1 MVYLPRP
8 MGSGVRYCDGQ
19 GPMEGNTLSTAI
31 QQITSVIVRLI
42 GMMVLFV
49 GLYVGLKVILEA
61 WGLYQTPERIE
72 PFAAAIERGSNIDQI
87 FSATVQRTSIEIS
100 DDVVIPADA
109 AQNHS
114 VNTQTENP
122 ARTPSSAVD
131 KDLRLSYFAAW
142 LIAMMLFLIIGSLA
156 MSAISTGGRLA
167 LYDTDMRR
175 FSRQLARDF
184 SKMKKA
190 A

>member
-1 MVYLPRP
+1 VHYF
-8 MGSGVRYCDGQ
+8 GGQ
-19 GPMEGNTLSTAI
+19 EQMEGNTLSTAI

-61 WGLYQTPERIE
+61 WGLYQRPERIE
-72 PFAAAIERGSNIDQI
+72 SFAAAIERGSNIDQI
-87 FSATVQRTSIEIS
+87 FSATVQRISTEVS
-100 DDVVIPADA
+100 DDVVIPSDG
-109 AQNHS
+109 
-114 VNTQTENP
+114 VPTESMNP
-122 ARTPSSAVD
+122 ANEDSARPPTSGSD
-131 KDLRLSYFAAW
+131 KSLRLSYFAAW

-167 LYDTDMRR
+167 LYDTDMRK
-175 FSRQLARDF
+175 FSRQLVRDF
-184 SKMKKA
+184 SRIKKA

>member
-1 MVYLPRP
+1 
-8 MGSGVRYCDGQ
+8 
-19 GPMEGNTLSTAI
+19 MEANTLSSAI
-31 QQITSVIVRLI
+31 QQITSIIVRLI

-61 WGLYQTPERIE
+61 WGLYQSPERIE
-72 PFAAAIERGSNIDQI
+72 PLAAAIERGSNIDQI
-87 FSATVQRTSIEIS
+87 FSATVRHISSEIS
-100 DDVVIPADA
+100 EDVVMPSGE
-109 AQNHS
+109 AQ
-114 VNTQTENP
+114 TDNP
-122 ARTPSSAVD
+122 TAQSGNPVTTPSMAPD
-131 KDLRLSYFAAW
+131 KALRLSYFAAW

-184 SKMKKA
+184 SRIKKA
-190 A
+190 T

>member
-1 MVYLPRP
+1 
-8 MGSGVRYCDGQ
+8 
-19 GPMEGNTLSTAI
+19 MEANTLSSAI

-42 GMMVLFV
+42 GMLILFV

-61 WGLYQTPERIE
+61 WGLYQSPDRIE

-87 FSATVQRTSIEIS
+87 FFATVRSISTEIS
-100 DDVVIPADA
+100 EDVVIPSGEAQLDDA
-109 AQNHS
+109 TAQRG
-114 VNTQTENP
+114 NP
-122 ARTPSSAVD
+122 AKTASTAPG
-131 KDLRLSYFAAW
+131 KNLRLSYFAAW

-167 LYDTDMRR
+167 LYDTDMRK

-184 SKMKKA
+184 SRMKKA

>member
-1 MVYLPRP
+1 
-8 MGSGVRYCDGQ
+8 
-19 GPMEGNTLSTAI
+19 METNTLSSAI

-42 GMMVLFV
+42 GMMILFV

-72 PFAAAIERGSNIDQI
+72 PFAAAIERGSNIDNI
-87 FSATVQRTSIEIS
+87 FSATVRRISTEIS
-100 DDVVIPADA
+100 DDVVLPAMEE
-109 AQNHS
+109 AQAS
-114 VNTQTENP
+114 EATP
-122 ARTPSSAVD
+122 AIAPASPPD
-131 KDLRLSYFAAW
+131 KTLRLSYFAAW

-167 LYDTDMRR
+167 LYDTEMRK
-175 FSRQLARDF
+175 FSRQVVREF
-184 SKMKKA
+184 QRYKKA

>member
-1 MVYLPRP
+1 
-8 MGSGVRYCDGQ
+8 
-19 GPMEGNTLSTAI
+19 MEGNTLSTAI

-61 WGLYQTPERIE
+61 WGLYQQPERIE
-72 PFAAAIERGSNIDQI
+72 VFAAAIERGSNIDQI
-87 FSATVQRTSIEIS
+87 FSAAVQGMSTEIS
-100 DDVVIPADA
+100 DDVVIPADGA
-109 AQNHS
+109 PTDSAS
-114 VNTQTENP
+114 P
-122 ARTPSSAVD
+122 AEERSAMPQSSASG
-131 KDLRLSYFAAW
+131 KGLRLSYFAAW
-142 LIAMMLFLIIGSLA
+142 LIVMMLFLIIGSLA

-184 SKMKKA
+184 SKLRKA

>member
-1 MVYLPRP
+1 
-8 MGSGVRYCDGQ
+8 
-19 GPMEGNTLSTAI
+19 MEANTLSIAI

-72 PFAAAIERGSNIDQI
+72 RFAAAIERGSNIDQI
-87 FSATVQRTSIEIS
+87 FSATVRRMSTEIS
-100 DDVVIPADA
+100 DDVVMPAGDA
-109 AQNHS
+109 QTDNPTAQS
-114 VNTQTENP
+114 ENP
-122 ARTPSSAVD
+122 VMTPSTAPD
-131 KDLRLSYFAAW
+131 KGLRLSYFAAW

-167 LYDTDMRR
+167 LYDTDMRK

-184 SKMKKA
+184 SRMKKA